1 MISFKKFLEE
11 SEKEVK
17 DLIQLSKSSTE
28 EEVYHKMIEML
39 SQEKYHLAVQDIDK
53 IIKEPKLRSILGLGF
68 GGELSDL
75 KLSVSPCNLVD
86 KRLIPTQNEIGMKES
101 LKYLL
106 EDTEFTKYFKPGI
119 VIKRPVLTFNGMFII
134 DGHHRWSQIFLVN
147 PEAELA
153 CINIEG
159 NLSPISMLKAVQCTI
174 GSNTGDLRLKASQ
187 GTSLYKASKKVIQDY
202 IESNLTEKTKEALLK
217 VNLDVEG
224 LVKNC
229 LELANNNTPILNAP
243 KRDFMP
249 QTSKDQDLLK
259 DLKTGV
265 DRKI

>member
-1 MISFKKFLEE
+1 MISFKQFLKE
-11 SEKEVK
+11 SEKDIK
-17 DLIQLSKSSTE
+17 DLITLSKSSSE
-28 EEVYHKMIEML
+28 EEVYHKMIELL

-53 IIKEPKLRSILGLGF
+53 IIKEPKLKSILGLGF

-75 KLSVSPCNLVD
+75 KLSVSPCNLVA
-86 KRLIPTQNEIGMKES
+86 KRLVPTQNDIGMKES

-119 VIKRPVLTFNGMFII
+119 VIERPVLTFNGMYIV

-147 PEAELA
+147 PDAELA

-187 GTSLYKASKKVIQDY
+187 GTSLYKASRSTIQDF
-202 IESNLTEKTKEALLK
+202 IKKNLTEKTKEALLK
-217 VNLDVEG
+217 VNLDEEK
-224 LVKNC
+224 LIQNC

-243 KRDFMP
+243 KRDYMP
-249 QTSKDQDLLK
+249 QTSKDQNLLK
-259 DLKTGV
+259 DLKVGV

>member
-1 MISFKKFLEE
+1 MEC
-11 SEKEVK
+11 
-17 DLIQLSKSSTE
+17 LSL
-28 EEVYHKMIEML
+28 M
-39 SQEKYHLAVQDIDK
+39 D
-53 IIKEPKLRSILGLGF
+53 
-68 GGELSDL
+68 
-75 KLSVSPCNLVD
+75 
-86 KRLIPTQNEIGMKES
+86 
-101 LKYLL
+101 
-106 EDTEFTKYFKPGI
+106 
-119 VIKRPVLTFNGMFII
+119 II
-134 DGHHRWSQIFLVN
+134 DGLKSFLVN

-224 LVKNC
+224 LVQNC

>member
-1 MISFKKFLEE
+1 MISFKQFLKE
-11 SEKEVK
+11 SEKDIK
-17 DLIQLSKSSTE
+17 DLITLSKSSSE
-28 EEVYHKMIEML
+28 EEVYHKMIELL

-53 IIKEPKLRSILGLGF
+53 IIKEPKLKSILGLGF

-75 KLSVSPCNLVD
+75 KLSVSPCNLVA
-86 KRLIPTQNEIGMKES
+86 KRLVPTQNEIGMKES
-101 LKYLL
+101 LQYLL

-119 VIKRPVLTFNGMFII
+119 TIKRPVLTFNGMFIV

-147 PEAELA
+147 PDAELA

-159 NLSPISMLKAVQCTI
+159 NLSPISMLKAIQCTI

-187 GTSLYKASKKVIQDY
+187 GTSLYKASRSTIQDF
-202 IESNLTEKTKEALLK
+202 IKKNLTEKTKEALLK
-217 VNLDVEG
+217 VNLDEEK
-224 LVKNC
+224 LIQNC

-243 KRDFMP
+243 KRDYMP
-249 QTSKDQDLLK
+249 QTSKDQNLLK
-259 DLKTGV
+259 DLKVGV

>member
-1 MISFKKFLEE
+1 MISFKQFLKE
-11 SEKEVK
+11 SEKDIK
-17 DLIQLSKSSTE
+17 DLITLSKSSSE
-28 EEVYHKMIEML
+28 EEVYHKMIELL
-39 SQEKYHLAVQDIDK
+39 SQEKYHLAGLDIDK
-53 IIKEPKLRSILGLGF
+53 IIKEPKLKSILGLGF

-75 KLSVSPCNLVD
+75 KLSVSPCNLVA
-86 KRLIPTQNEIGMKES
+86 KRLVPTQNEIGMKES
-101 LKYLL
+101 LQYLL

-119 VIKRPVLTFNGMFII
+119 TIKRPVLTFNGMFIV

-147 PEAELA
+147 PDAELA

-187 GTSLYKASKKVIQDY
+187 GTSLYKASRSTIQDF
-202 IESNLTEKTKEALLK
+202 IKKNLTEKTKEALLK
-217 VNLDVEG
+217 VNLDEEK
-224 LVKNC
+224 LIQNC

-243 KRDFMP
+243 KRDYMP
-249 QTSKDQDLLK
+249 QTSKDQNLLK
-259 DLKTGV
+259 DLKVGV

>member
-1 MISFKKFLEE
+1 MISFKQFLKE
-11 SEKEVK
+11 SEKDIK
-17 DLIQLSKSSTE
+17 DLITLSKSSSE
-28 EEVYHKMIEML
+28 EEVYHKMIELL

-53 IIKEPKLRSILGLGF
+53 IIKEPKLKSILGLGF

-75 KLSVSPCNLVD
+75 KLSVSPCNLVA
-86 KRLIPTQNEIGMKES
+86 KRLVPTQNEIGMKES
-101 LKYLL
+101 LQYLL

-119 VIKRPVLTFNGMFII
+119 VIKRPVLTFNGMFIV

-147 PEAELA
+147 PDAELA

-159 NLSPISMLKAVQCTI
+159 NLSPISMLKAIQCTI

-187 GTSLYKASKKVIQDY
+187 GTSLYKASRSTIQDF
-202 IESNLTEKTKEALLK
+202 IKKNLTEKTKEALLK
-217 VNLDVEG
+217 VNLDEEK
-224 LVKNC
+224 LIQNC

-243 KRDFMP
+243 KRDYMP
-249 QTSKDQDLLK
+249 QTSKDQNLLK
-259 DLKTGV
+259 DLKVGV

>member
-1 MISFKKFLEE
+1 MISFKQFLKE
-11 SEKEVK
+11 SEKDIK
-17 DLIQLSKSSTE
+17 DLITLSKSSSE
-28 EEVYHKMIEML
+28 EEVYHKMIELL

-53 IIKEPKLRSILGLGF
+53 IIKEPKLKSILGLGF

-75 KLSVSPCNLVD
+75 KLSVSPCNLVA
-86 KRLIPTQNEIGMKES
+86 KRLVPTQNEIGMKES
-101 LKYLL
+101 LQYLL

-119 VIKRPVLTFNGMFII
+119 TIKRPVLTFNGMFIV

-147 PEAELA
+147 PDAELA

-159 NLSPISMLKAVQCTI
+159 NLSPISILKAIQCTI

-187 GTSLYKASKKVIQDY
+187 GTSLYKASRSTIQDF
-202 IESNLTEKTKEALLK
+202 IKKNLTEKTKEALLK
-217 VNLDVEG
+217 VNLDEEK
-224 LVKNC
+224 LIQNC

-243 KRDFMP
+243 KRDYMP
-249 QTSKDQDLLK
+249 QTSKDQNLLK
-259 DLKTGV
+259 DLKVGV